1 MVRFTAYEHMV
12 HVGVLIYH
20 SYQSPVELR
29 RRRRRRRRPQAS
41 PAFGEEEGR
50 RVAYEVMKEIA
61 SSVALAAASLDPPAS
76 SSSLRFSS
84 LLPLG
89 TGSSREGDARLG
101 DRDEIVRPRVP
112 LEACLASFS
121 APEEV
126 HDFYSTSLNAK
137 TTAIK

>member
-29 RRRRRRRRPQAS
+29 RRRRRRRRLQAS
-41 PAFGEEEGR
+41 PAFGKEEGR

-89 TGSSREGDARLG
+89 SGSSREGDARLG
-101 DRDEIVRPRVP
+101 LRKGME
-112 LEACLASFS
+112 
-121 APEEV
+121 
-126 HDFYSTSLNAK
+126 TSLRRGSHDSPSSSNALSFFLL
-137 TTAIK
+137 